1 MIPLGP
7 ATRVFVAL
15 EAVDMRKGY
24 DGLYGLVAHHL
35 GEDPR
40 SGHLFVFTNSQR
52 NRLKILYWDGTGLW
66 VCGKRLEKG
75 RFTWPSPQDP
85 AGGKVRLSAAGL
97 AMLLGGIDLGRAKGK
112 AWLRENE

>member
-24 DGLYGLVAHHL
+24 DGLCALVAHQL
-35 GEDPR
+35 GEATR
-40 SGHLFVFTNSQR
+40 SGHLFVFTNSLR
-52 NRLKILYWDGTGLW
+52 NRLKILYWDGAGLW
-66 VCGKRLEKG
+66 GCGKRLEKV

-97 AMLLGGIDLGRAKGK
+97 AMLLWGIDPGRAKAK
-112 AWLRENE
+112 KRCV